1 MQLEA
6 NTSEKRLKE
15 LLEIYTEIPA
25 DQTGKI
31 KAAEKIFDKI
41 LKQVP
46 STPQKTVNVTFDEET
61 NSWNIEEESIK
72 MKKMKLF
79 KIYLDLSKMTQKVF
93 FIR

>member
-15 LLEIYTEIPA
+15 LPEVYKEIPG

-41 LKQVP
+41 LK
-46 STPQKTVNVTFDEET
+46 
-61 NSWNIEEESIK
+61 
-72 MKKMKLF
+72 
-79 KIYLDLSKMTQKVF
+79 
-93 FIR
+93 

>member
-46 STPQKTVNVTFDEET
+46 STPQKTVKVTFDEKT
-61 NSWNIEEESIK
+61 NNWNTEEELMQ
-72 MKKMKLF
+72 MKKIKEL
-79 KIYLDLSKMTQKVF
+79 KIYLDLFKMTQKVF
-93 FIR
+93 FIW